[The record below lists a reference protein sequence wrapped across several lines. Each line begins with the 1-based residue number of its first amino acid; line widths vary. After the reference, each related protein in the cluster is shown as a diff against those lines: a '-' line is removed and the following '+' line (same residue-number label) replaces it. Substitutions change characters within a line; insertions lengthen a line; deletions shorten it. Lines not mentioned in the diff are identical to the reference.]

1 MSIELISKYFDLQKW
16 QKIALTDFV
25 KLLLEWNKQ
34 INLISRKDTNYIW
47 ERHILHSLSLAKI
60 NNFQNS
66 KIIDVGSGGGL
77 PGIPLAIF
85 FPLANFT
92 LIDSIRK
99 KINVVEN
106 IIHKLGLKNIET
118 ININSKELN
127 NKYDF
132 VIARAVSDFRKFY
145 KLTKHLVRK
154 GQNHTTIPNG
164 ILYLKGGEFYEEIKP
179 FEDKIKIFNIYDY
192 FKTPFFETKKVIYL
206 PF

>member
-85 FPLANFT
+85 FPMANFT

-118 ININSKELN
+118 ININSKELK

>member
-85 FPLANFT
+85 FPMANFT